1 MLNTESARHRLLTL
15 ATKASVATAFVLI
28 IAKVVAWSLT
38 GSVSILASLVDS
50 MMDALASLINFF
62 AVRYSLQPADDEH
75 RHGHGKAEALAA
87 LAQSA
92 FIAGSAFFLVVESID
107 RIFQP
112 QPTVQIETG
121 IGVIAF
127 TILLTAALVLF
138 QRYVIARTGSQA
150 IKADSLHYMTDLAT
164 NSGILITLLLVNAGW
179 GDLDSWF
186 ALLIAAYIL
195 QSAWVIAKEAMD
207 LLMDRELPPSVQA
220 KIDELVREHPEVM
233 GMHKLRTRQSAQ
245 TYFIQMHLEI
255 NGLLTLRE
263 SHRIA
268 DQLEQKIKAIYPTA
282 DVIIHQD
289 PV

>member
-1 MLNTESARHRLLTL
+1 
-15 ATKASVATAFVLI
+15 
-28 IAKVVAWSLT
+28 
-38 GSVSILASLVDS
+38 
-50 MMDALASLINFF
+50 
-62 AVRYSLQPADDEH
+62 
-75 RHGHGKAEALAA
+75 
-87 LAQSA
+87 
-92 FIAGSAFFLVVESID
+92 
-107 RIFQP
+107 
-112 QPTVQIETG
+112 
-121 IGVIAF
+121 
-127 TILLTAALVLF
+127 
-138 QRYVIARTGSQA
+138 
-150 IKADSLHYMTDLAT
+150 MTDLAT

-179 GDLDSWF
+179 GF
-186 ALLIAAYIL
+186 GFMVRIADRRLHFTECLGHCQRSNGLAYG
-195 QSAWVIAKEAMD
+195 SRTA
-207 LLMDRELPPSVQA
+207 PSVQA